1 MTIFAIARCVRCY
14 GLVAVERK
22 SGKSGRL
29 CATLTCC
36 RYDSRIIFLNATC
49 GGPSQFN
56 FYDHSKLIL
65 SSNGLLVTHID
76 KNYKMTRWML
86 TDLMAQALRLSTYPY
101 AAADMPPDELKFH
114 QRLMDKLKYCK
125 EVLASIKTAS
135 VNGGEIGEDGD
146 EEGMRLGMAASKMTL
161 R

>member
-1 MTIFAIARCVRCY
+1 MKKTIFAIARCVRCF
-14 GLVAVERK
+14 GLVAVER
-22 SGKSGRL
+22 KSGRL

-36 RYDSRIIFLNATC
+36 RLCSRIIFLNATY

-76 KNYKMTRWML
+76 KNYKMTRWTL
-86 TDLMAQALRLSTYPY
+86 TDLMAQALRLSTYPD